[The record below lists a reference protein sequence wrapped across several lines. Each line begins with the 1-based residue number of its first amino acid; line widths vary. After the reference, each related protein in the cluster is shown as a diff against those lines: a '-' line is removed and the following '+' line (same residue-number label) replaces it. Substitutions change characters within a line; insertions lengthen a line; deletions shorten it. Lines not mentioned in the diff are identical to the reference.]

1 MLGFALAYVMA
12 LRKSHRLLSG
22 QGIRRKSDLM
32 PRSGTL
38 KPSTAI
44 LGDDVHWDVPRLER
58 GCAMVIFRKFRAS
71 MTMLSSE

>member
-44 LGDDVHWDVPRLER
+44 LGDVHWDVLRLER